1 MKLINIILLLV
12 LVSFAVGQDPA
23 DRPVEI
29 RNVDVAPVGEQVK
42 IEVTLTQPVVPTVIV
57 ATNPDRL
64 VLELPNTSSSA
75 KQQRATVNQ
84 GGVKMVRIGLNST
97 NPPVTRVV
105 LDLVEPR
112 LYELAT
118 DGKKVTLTLLAP
130 ETARQRKGAPV
141 PAATGTLLGKLHHE
155 APENLP
161 TTARAPAPVTPPPS
175 LPPIKT
181 PAAQSNPP
189 SGTTTASTSRP
200 SAANPNFGSLQQGT
214 VSPNTGTPGQGVVPG
229 RNSSSANTGLAL
241 TKPEAGFPEVAV
253 VHGDRMT
260 PVDQKQA
267 STPKPQP
274 KAAQPATT
282 PAPSSAGAKTVQPV
296 QSAANKTAPVIASS
310 TSTAQSKAGAPATQ
324 PLQATPAG
332 SLTAKSSVPATPAQM
347 KSGPAPQS
355 QKPPAVAPSSGA
367 TVTSATTPQ
376 ATTAP
381 VASKQVPLWEQPA
394 FPPTGSA
401 TSASTTTVVAS
412 KQEAPSA
419 PPARV
424 PVTASATRPGTA
436 TAPVASKQVPLWA
449 RPETGQTTA
458 AASASGAATTP
469 VAPNPQPP
477 PAPARVPVTASAT
490 RPGTA
495 TAPVASKQVP
505 LWARPETGQTTAAAS
520 ASGAATTPVAP
531 NPQPPP
537 APARVPVTASATK
550 PGTATAPV
558 KQVPL
563 WEQPAFPTAATSG
576 NTTAAVASKQ
586 EAPSAQAARVP
597 TTASATRPGTTATP
611 VASKQVPLWE
621 QPAFPGASTSTVVSS
636 SATSAN
642 PATAPQT
649 KVAAQPTTAVTATAK
664 ATAASAAPPATQA
677 GQAPAAAQPSL
688 SNNLPQVRAGVI
700 TGTPPTASIGS
711 AEASKKTPAPP
722 QSAKPTLVASAAPA
736 PGPAKPDL
744 ETQVPVLL
752 TRPSNSDIRVS
763 YKVKYVAEGVAYLD
777 GGRASGL
784 AEGTKLIVLDKD
796 PFLAQPTA
804 AAVPSKSIVAELQV
818 TAVADSSS
826 VADIHTPKRD
836 LKSGDLAFLS
846 SDETEAMVAQRSLSA
861 TRKYPSVVSFTQ
873 SDTLDEEARAEV
885 PRPPLPEVNRARGR
899 LGFDYSGMMSHGATP
914 MTSSNFGLVV
924 RTDITRIYGTYW
936 NLSGFW
942 RGRLTSTNSS
952 QTSLQDLINR
962 TYHLGLTYD
971 NPRSPFVAGFGRL
984 YLPWA
989 TSLDTI
995 DGGYVGGRIGRTI
1008 LGVFAGSTPDPSSY
1022 SYNPN
1027 QRIAGSFVN
1036 ISGGSFDSFRYS
1048 STSGV
1053 GLSMLKWA
1061 PNRPFVFAENGL
1073 YYKRFLGIYH
1083 AFQADNPK
1091 GNAVVQA
1098 PGAGVGRSFLTVRLQ
1113 PHERIEFDLNHNYF
1127 RDIPTFDLTL
1137 VGTTLLDKYLFQGYS
1152 AGTRVE
1158 VIRQVWLYTTLG
1170 KSSRSGDPAAS
1181 LNQLYGVTFGRVPW
1195 TGVRADLHY
1204 SKFNSSF
1211 GRGFYEAISLS
1222 RNIRD
1227 SFHGELLAGRQS
1239 FVSTLAAS
1247 NTSKFVTA
1255 NLDTNVGRHYFF
1267 MGGFTWNRGGVLNY
1281 DQWYL
1286 SLGYRFDSKFKGQ

>member
-12 LVSFAVGQDPA
+12 LVSFAVGQVPA
-23 DRPVEI
+23 GNPVEI
-29 RNVDVAPVGEQVK
+29 RNVDVAPVGDQVK

-75 KQQRATVNQ
+75 KQQRAVVNQ
-84 GGVKMVRIGLNST
+84 GGVKMVRIGLNSA

-118 DGKKVTLTLLAP
+118 DGKKVTLTLLAS
-130 ETARQRKGAPV
+130 ETARQRRGGPV
-141 PAATGTLLGKLHHE
+141 PAATGTLLGKLHRE
-155 APENLP
+155 GPENLP
-161 TTARAPAPVTPPPS
+161 TTATAPAPVTPPAS
-175 LPPIKT
+175 LPPVKT
-181 PAAQSNPP
+181 PVAQSNPAA
-189 SGTTTASTSRP
+189 GTMTASTSRP
-200 SAANPNFGSLQQGT
+200 SAANPNFGSLQPGT
-214 VSPNTGTPGQGVVPG
+214 VSPNTGAPGQGVVPG
-229 RNSSSANTGLAL
+229 RTSSSASTGLGL
-241 TKPEAGFPEVAV
+241 TKPESGFPEVAV
-253 VHGDRMT
+253 VRGDRIT
-260 PVDQKQA
+260 PVDQKQS
-267 STPKPQP
+267 STPGPQS
-274 KAAQPATT
+274 KGAQPATT
-282 PAPSSAGAKTVQPV
+282 PAPASTDAKTVNAATSAAARPAVPAVPPQPV
-296 QSAANKTAPVIASS
+296 KSAANNPTPVIAGNMS
-310 TSTAQSKAGAPATQ
+310 TEQSKTGVLAKQ
-324 PLQATPAG
+324 PLQAAPSG
-332 SLTAKSSVPATPAQM
+332 SLTANTAI
-347 KSGPAPQS
+347 PAPPAAMKPAPGPQS
-355 QKPPAVAPSSGA
+355 PKPQAAAPSPGVTAASVSTPGA
-367 TVTSATTPQ
+367 GTKA
-376 ATTAP
+376 
-381 VASKQVPLWEQPA
+381 VASKQVPVWEQPA
-394 FPPTGSA
+394 FPGTA
-401 TSASTTTVVAS
+401 TSGTATTAVAS
-412 KQEAPSA
+412 RQEPVPAQ
-419 PPARV
+419 PARV
-424 PVTASATRPGTA
+424 PTN
-436 TAPVASKQVPLWA
+436 
-449 RPETGQTTA
+449 
-458 AASASGAATTP
+458 ASAS
-469 VAPNPQPP
+469 
-477 PAPARVPVTASAT
+477 
-490 RPGTA
+490 
-495 TAPVASKQVP
+495 
-505 LWARPETGQTTAAAS
+505 
-520 ASGAATTPVAP
+520 
-531 NPQPPP
+531 
-537 APARVPVTASATK
+537 
-550 PGTATAPV
+550 
-558 KQVPL
+558 
-563 WEQPAFPTAATSG
+563 TSG
-576 NTTAAVASKQ
+576 RTT
-586 EAPSAQAARVP
+586 
-597 TTASATRPGTTATP
+597 TP

-621 QPAFPGASTSTVVSS
+621 QPAFPGASTGVVVSS
-636 SATSAN
+636 SATPAN
-642 PATAPQT
+642 PGTGSPA
-649 KVAAQPTTAVTATAK
+649 KIGAQPATAVTATASS
-664 ATAASAAPPATQA
+664 ATTSSAAGRASSSQGAQAAATLQPSTSNTATVAAPTTGAPASVSSGGITATPTAASKASASPQA
-677 GQAPAAAQPSL
+677 S
-688 SNNLPQVRAGVI
+688 
-700 TGTPPTASIGS
+700 
-711 AEASKKTPAPP
+711 
-722 QSAKPTLVASAAPA
+722 KPTLVASAAPA
-736 PGPAKPDL
+736 PAPAKPDL
-744 ETQVPVLL
+744 DTQVPVLL
-752 TRPSNSDIRVS
+752 TRPSNTDIRVS

-784 AEGTKLIVLDKD
+784 TEGAKLIVLDKD

-804 AAVPSKSIVAELQV
+804 AAVPTKSIVAELQV
-818 TAVADSSS
+818 TAVADASA
-826 VADIHTPKRD
+826 VADIHTPKRN

-861 TRKYPSVVSFTQ
+861 TRKYPSVISFTQ

-899 LGFDYSGMMSHGATP
+899 FGFDYSGMMSHGATP
-914 MTSSNFGLVV
+914 LTSSNFGFVV

-1036 ISGGSFDSFRYS
+1036 FSGGSFDGLRYT

-1053 GLSMLKWA
+1053 GLSMLKWD
-1061 PNRPFVFAENGL
+1061 PNRPFVFAENGF

-1083 AFQADNPK
+1083 AFQADSPK

-1098 PGAGVGRSFLTVRLQ
+1098 PGAGVSRSFLTVRLQ
-1113 PHERIEFDLNHNYF
+1113 PHERIEFDLNHTYF
-1127 RDIPTFDLTL
+1127 RDLPTFDLSL

-1152 AGTRVE
+1152 AGVRVE

-1170 KSSRSGDPAAS
+1170 KSNRSGDPTAS

-1204 SKFNSSF
+1204 SKFNGSF

-1267 MGGFTWNRGGVLNY
+1267 MGGFTWNRGGALNY